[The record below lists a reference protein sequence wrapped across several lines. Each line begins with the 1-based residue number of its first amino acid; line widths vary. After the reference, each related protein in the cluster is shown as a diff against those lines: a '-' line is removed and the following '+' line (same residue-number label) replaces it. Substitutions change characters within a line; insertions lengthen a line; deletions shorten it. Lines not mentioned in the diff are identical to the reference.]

1 MTRSEALAEV
11 NKRVSNKNLLK
22 HMLAVE
28 AIMRELAAHFG
39 EDPER
44 WGLAG
49 LVHDIDYDQTAD
61 DPDRHALV
69 GAEILEQLGVEPEI
83 VYAVKAHNGERLGV
97 PRQRRLDKALF
108 AADPLSGLIVAAA
121 LIHPDKKLSS
131 IDADF
136 VLNRFGEKGFA
147 RGANRQNIATCHE
160 LGLEL
165 REFIA
170 LGLRGMQR
178 VSADLGL

>member
-1 MTRSEALAEV
+1 MNREAALAEV
-11 NKRVSNKNLLK
+11 KRHVQNRNLLK

-28 AIMRELAAHFG
+28 AIMRELALHFH
-39 EDPER
+39 EDEES

-69 GAEILEQLGVEPEI
+69 GAEMLEKLGVDPGI
-83 VYAVKAHNGERLGV
+83 VYAVKAHNGDRLGI
-97 PRQRRLDKALF
+97 PRQRKLDKALY

-121 LIHPDKKLSS
+121 LIHPDKKLAS

-136 VLNRFGEKGFA
+136 ILKRFGEKGFA
-147 RGANRQNIATCHE
+147 RGANREQISSCHE

-170 LGLRGMQR
+170 LGHAGMLK
-178 VSADLGL
+178 VSEELGL